1 MVWGFAAPGTVVNTT
16 FDEIQHMMTTV
27 GSDGIWRQQ
36 LPATEA
42 STTPHSLAFLASTGQ
57 TAEMQN
63 VLFGDVY
70 LCGGQSNMQF
80 SMPAI
85 ENASA
90 EAVLADSYPL
100 IRLFTVGWG
109 TASKIL
115 LDDLQTIEQAWSVAD
130 HTSIG
135 GTGTSVAGFGYF
147 SAVCWIF
154 GREVFDAL
162 GGSVPI
168 GLISSNFAGTAIE
181 SWSTKEASQE
191 CNVTSID
198 SILYNAM
205 INPYAVGP
213 MALVGFTWYQGETN
227 VDEHPVNK
235 PNGKWWK
242 PSGREAEGAPRYA
255 CTFPAMIK
263 EWRRAF
269 KNPDAYFGF
278 VQLSTWCGNGGLIAE
293 MRTNGQMSALS
304 LPNVGYATNAD
315 HGAGCNIHPPPKQ
328 YCAKRLAISALALVY
343 KQKVMWKSPSFK
355 SQTASASPPSVTV
368 SFNDVSSSGLRD
380 DQYPFNY
387 LGGAFNCSAA
397 FDDSGAAFYNQ
408 CAWASLQLANG
419 SWVNSSIAVKGNQ
432 MTLSLPEAYSQ
443 AGAPVASRYAWGAVP
458 MMSVYDRET
467 SLPLLAWSEKVT
479 GDLEGPLV

>member
-1 MVWGFAAPGTVVNTT
+1 
-16 FDEIQHMMTTV
+16 
-27 GSDGIWRQQ
+27 
-36 LPATEA
+36 
-42 STTPHSLAFLASTGQ
+42 
-57 TAEMQN
+57 
-63 VLFGDVY
+63 
-70 LCGGQSNMQF
+70 
-80 SMPAI
+80 
-85 ENASA
+85 
-90 EAVLADSYPL
+90 
-100 IRLFTVGWG
+100 
-109 TASKIL
+109 
-115 LDDLQTIEQAWSVAD
+115 
-130 HTSIG
+130 
-135 GTGTSVAGFGYF
+135 
-147 SAVCWIF
+147 
-154 GREVFDAL
+154 
-162 GGSVPI
+162 
-168 GLISSNFAGTAIE
+168 
-181 SWSTKEASQE
+181 
-191 CNVTSID
+191 
-198 SILYNAM
+198 
-205 INPYAVGP
+205 
-213 MALVGFTWYQGETN
+213 
-227 VDEHPVNK
+227 
-235 PNGKWWK
+235 
-242 PSGREAEGAPRYA
+242 
-255 CTFPAMIK
+255 MIK

-269 KNPDAYFGF
+269 KNPEAYFGF

-343 KQKVMWKSPSFK
+343 NQKVMWKSPSFK